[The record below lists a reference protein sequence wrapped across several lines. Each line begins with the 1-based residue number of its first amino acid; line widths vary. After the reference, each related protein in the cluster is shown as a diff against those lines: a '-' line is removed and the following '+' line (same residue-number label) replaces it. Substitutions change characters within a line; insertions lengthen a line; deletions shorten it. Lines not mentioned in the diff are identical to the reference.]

1 MSRAER
7 RAYKRM
13 TKNVDPYAM
22 PANSAATRS
31 RAERV
36 KARRAARRP
45 AVDDARFMSGRFP
58 IWGVGGTLVAG
69 LIAFSVA
76 WPNGMP
82 MAAYVGLAGAAVWGA
97 LAFGL
102 RALQRRAA
110 ARR

>member
-1 MSRAER
+1 
-7 RAYKRM
+7 M
-13 TKNVDPYAM
+13 TKNVDPYAV
-22 PANSAATRS
+22 PGNSGATRS
-31 RAERV
+31 RVERARARKATRPPAE
-36 KARRAARRP
+36 A
-45 AVDDARFMSGRFP
+45 DAGFMSGRFP
-58 IWGVGGTLVAG
+58 IWGIGGTLAAG

-82 MAAYVGLAGAAVWGA
+82 NAAYVGLAGAVVWGA

>member
-13 TKNVDPYAM
+13 TKNVDPYAV
-22 PANSAATRS
+22 PGNSAGTRS
-31 RAERV
+31 RVERAR
-36 KARRAARRP
+36 ARRATRRP
-45 AVDDARFMSGRFP
+45 QQADAGFMSGRFP

-82 MAAYVGLAGAAVWGA
+82 FAAYVGLAGAAVYGA

-110 ARR
+110 GQP

>member
-1 MSRAER
+1 L
-7 RAYKRM
+7 
-13 TKNVDPYAM
+13 
-22 PANSAATRS
+22 
-31 RAERV
+31 
-36 KARRAARRP
+36 
-45 AVDDARFMSGRFP
+45 G
-58 IWGVGGTLVAG
+58 IGGTLAAG

-82 MAAYVGLAGAAVWGA
+82 NAAYVGLAGAVVWGA